1 MKFSKIAS
9 IMKKTKTAILF
20 TDADGM
26 QWLSN
31 GAAVYKL
38 ENMPPLDEDTV
49 LTVMGVADDAKSK
62 WHTATRED
70 EKELL
75 LDHVDDEEEI
85 TAEDAGICIVHNG
98 KKLVPIYTC
107 DGMLWLDVELLDPTE
122 KKEMGYR
129 KFFVR
134 KMGRYRAIA
143 VKEGLVLT
151 AVILEVNVWKDT
163 GLSDCL
169 KNLLHCCRA
178 EEVKRMAD
186 KDWEKIVSNEME
198 GEDDYDSEEWKI

>member
-107 DGMLWLDVELLDPTE
+107 DGMLWLDVELLAPTE

-134 KMGRYRAIA
+134 KMGGVPGDCCKRRFGFNGCHSGSECMERYRAF
-143 VKEGLVLT
+143 GLPEESP
-151 AVILEVNVWKDT
+151 A
-163 GLSDCL
+163 
-169 KNLLHCCRA
+169 LLQ
-178 EEVKRMAD
+178 
-186 KDWEKIVSNEME
+186 S
-198 GEDDYDSEEWKI
+198 